1 MTDSGATAGF
11 DYATPEPRERLR
23 EHDLYATLMAIR
35 VVAAPPR
42 SDAREAFVLAT
53 EAVNHWWPTGLP
65 ATPASPPPP
74 STLTPETVERFAK
87 ALCDTQEWCDGTCP
101 QVEGEAAIHGHH
113 AKVLW
118 AAGFD
123 LPGRPDSA
131 EQSAPYA
138 YSGPHDDCIAT
149 VPHYH
154 DRQYRIGDW
163 GDSTEP
169 SAPADSALRAALL
182 TDENLEVIVHI
193 LGCPRWEENSTADCT
208 YRRIHTEDA
217 QKRGPAL
224 RAALDS
230 KPSADSERLR
240 EAAEEMFR
248 LEAMICVG
256 CGLVMDREPD
266 MLAAH
271 EADRANSSDCP
282 TLPLRRALEA
292 TPPDSGSRLP
302 PDPAPLDVAW
312 AEAEAALPPRGG
324 PTGRYIVLTGPIAG
338 GVYWAYATL
347 FNGNEALHEQREN
360 REPAGFGGSPP
371 NGSAAAALQ
380 ALTAKLRALPPS
392 LVSAPADSGEA
403 PSPAAEPRE

>member
-169 SAPADSALRAALL
+169 SAPADSALRAALREFDQL
-182 TDENLEVIVHI
+182 
-193 LGCPRWEENSTADCT
+193 
-208 YRRIHTEDA
+208 
-217 QKRGPAL
+217 
-224 RAALDS
+224 AALYGWHDLTKSEPSAIDNRTQWSMWHETRRKIAAIDS